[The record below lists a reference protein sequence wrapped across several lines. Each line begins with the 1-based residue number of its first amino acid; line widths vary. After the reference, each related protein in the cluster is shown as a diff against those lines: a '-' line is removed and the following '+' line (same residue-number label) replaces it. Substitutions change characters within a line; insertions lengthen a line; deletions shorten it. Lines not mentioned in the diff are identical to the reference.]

1 MITSIKEFIL
11 SKGYDFEPETL
22 DGKFHKAES
31 RNGGKVWYIGSDLGH
46 DLISFTFGDYKDIQ
60 IKHTYCSKGAPTEDE
75 KAKLDKFSKKTAKN
89 KTVRQEITRNM
100 AQAILE
106 IKKREHLPDSNADY
120 LIRKS
125 LPKPPPPCLVCPDT
139 ETRQNV
145 LYVPLSD
152 SDDVVWNVQTIYA
165 GGDKPLHKEGKLT
178 GTSFKFQGST
188 EKFLIGEGFATC
200 YAAHLSTGLYTI
212 CAFSMSNL
220 EPIIREILGHGV
232 KPNDIVL
239 LADHDGAVVE
249 KEGFNPGMLSAQ
261 RLTNEFQ
268 IRFISPTDFDDPKSI
283 DFCDIYIESPDRCK
297 DLILANRL
305 WSDLKDVDFGTKTK
319 TLVVKKVDSEAKI
332 VTVGLGASGEAQP
345 KNDDVMR
352 FEAHP
357 ITFEENSPQ
366 KLTVFND
373 FDEFPTK
380 ESGFFRREMN
390 SKKQM
395 VDVPDFVDF
404 SKWMAFSRNLKANDA
419 FNFFYEDGYYKRA
432 TNLELKNIT
441 QALVKENTPPYLI
454 AQFLEAARTYNYVS
468 RNHLVEPSG
477 FINLANGVLDVRNKK
492 LSEHSPEFFFKY
504 KLPHEYIEGA
514 ECPEWLKFLERT
526 FEGNQELVDVCA
538 EIFGYV
544 LLGGEPFLHK
554 AFVLSGEGRNGK
566 STFLDVLKYMV
577 GRTNYSSIPVSQ
589 LDKPF
594 SVVMADGM
602 LANIVGETTAKE
614 INSEAFKTAVSG
626 EDLIASQKGM
636 PEYPLAFNARLILA
650 CNKLPHVGDATT
662 GSHEK
667 FFILPFNRY
676 IQEQERIALY
686 ARRYLFSE
694 ISGVI
699 NWSLRGLDRLILR
712 GQLPKIQ
719 AVIEQNS
726 ELREDIDSVFS
737 WMKERFDL
745 SEQENRPISTVK
757 IRNLYPNYETWC
769 ATERRNPI
777 GPRQFSRRIAAEV
790 RKYTNLRVTWPQ
802 NLMAVTGR
810 IGIPSN
816 VNTVGDLQY

>member
-106 IKKREHLPDSNADY
+106 IKKREHLPDGNADY
-120 LIRKS
+120 LIRKG
-125 LPKPPPPCLVCPDT
+125 LPKPPPPCLVAPDT

-165 GGDKPLHKEGKLT
+165 GGDKPLHKDGKLT

-220 EPIIREILGHGV
+220 EPIIRETLSLGV
-232 KPNDIVL
+232 KPNDIIL

-249 KEGFNPGMLSAQ
+249 KEGFNPGMLNAQ
-261 RLTNEFQ
+261 RLTNDFQ
-268 IRFISPTDFDDPKSI
+268 IRFVSPTGFDDPKSI

-297 DLILANRL
+297 DLILASKL
-305 WSDLKDVDFGTKTK
+305 WSDLKDVDFGPRKPK
-319 TLVVKKVDSEAKI
+319 EKKVEARNLTTQLEQAAKE
-332 VTVGLGASGEAQP
+332 TVDMIKEYYGDPRTVNVPMTFQEP
-345 KNDDVMR
+345 K
-352 FEAHP
+352 
-357 ITFEENSPQ
+357 
-366 KLTVFND
+366 KLEVLSDNL
-373 FDEFPTK
+373 EFPTK

-390 SKKQM
+390 AKKQM

-441 QALVKENTPPYLI
+441 QGLVKENTPPYLI
-454 AQFLEAARTYNYVS
+454 AQFLEASRAYNYVS
-468 RNHLVEPSG
+468 RTQLVEPSG

-650 CNKLPHVGDATT
+650 CNKLPHIGDATT

-712 GQLPKIQ
+712 GQLPKIA
-719 AVIEQNS
+719 AVSEQHS
-726 ELREDIDSVFS
+726 ELREEIDSVFA
-737 WMKERFDL
+737 WMKERVNLTYD
-745 SEQENRPISTVK
+745 EKNPVQTVK
-757 IRNLYPNYETWC
+757 IKNWYQNYDEFC
-769 ATERRNPI
+769 R
-777 GPRQFSRRIAAEV
+777 G
-790 RKYTNLRVTWPQ
+790 
-802 NLMAVTGR
+802 
-810 IGIPSN
+810 
-816 VNTVGDLQY
+816 